1 MSYDNERHSNHLG
14 LITVGVLAASP
25 RARSGVG
32 GLASVLLLSGL
43 AILLVG
49 IVLHLKEIGLD
60 PGGGVLACGVC
71 VMLAGLFFG
80 FFWLV
85 GGAAGGV
92 GRVVAEDLGLARKP
106 GDDD

>member
-1 MSYDNERHSNHLG
+1 VSEHRDHHLG

-49 IVLHLKEIGLD
+49 IVLHLKHIGLD
-60 PGGGVLACGVC
+60 PGGGVLACGGC

-85 GGAAGGV
+85 GGSVGGV
-92 GRVVAEDLGLARKP
+92 GRVVAEDLGFAKKT